1 MGFPFYVV
9 IIVAIVIAGLAV
21 IVGVTDNRRTVRVL
35 FASYIIAVLIITL
48 LVRTYDVEVRT
59 LLNPFTKY
67 ELLGKGFAKDG
78 WKCFSKNEHIV
89 TEILLNILL
98 FVPLGFLI
106 PALQK
111 SFRRWWKVLLLG
123 LGFSLFIECAQL
135 VLHMGCFDT
144 ADLVHNTLGAGI
156 GYFVYWRALQHGF

>member
-21 IVGVTDNRRTVRVL
+21 IVGVTDNRRTIGVL
-35 FASYIIAVLIITL
+35 FASYIISVLIITL
-48 LVRTYDVEVRT
+48 LVRTYDIEVKT

-67 ELLGKGFAKDG
+67 EFLGKEFAKDG
-78 WKCFSKNEHIV
+78 WKCFSKNERSF

-98 FVPLGFLI
+98 FVPLGFLV
-106 PALQK
+106 PTLQE
-111 SFRRWWKVLLLG
+111 SFRKWWKVLLLG
-123 LGFSLFIECAQL
+123 LGFSLFIESSQL

-144 ADLVHNTLGAGI
+144 ADLMHNTLGPGL
-156 GYFVYWRALQHGF
+156 GM

>member
-9 IIVAIVIAGLAV
+9 IVVTIVIAGLAV
-21 IVGVTDNRRTVRVL
+21 IVRVSGNQHTVGVL
-35 FASYIIAVLIITL
+35 FAAYIISVLIITL

-59 LLNPFTKY
+59 ILNPFAKY

-78 WKCFSKNEHIV
+78 WKCFSKNEGII

-98 FVPLGFLI
+98 FVPMGFLV
-106 PALQK
+106 PALQE
-111 SFRRWWKVLLLG
+111 SFRRLWKMLLLG

-144 ADLVHNTLGAGI
+144 ADLMHNTLGAGI
-156 GYFVYWRALQHGF
+156 GYAILFVGMQSVD